1 MWNAFTGA
9 TPPDARACELED
21 AFGPNTIL
29 VTFDIEPGKLDVF
42 CRLASPN
49 ARASLERE
57 PGCEVFDVLLPAGQA
72 DRVVLYER
80 YCDHAAFGEHCRTG
94 HFAEFDRASA
104 AIVLAKGF
112 AEFSAVT

>member
-1 MWNAFTGA
+1 MRLA
-9 TPPDARACELED
+9 PY
-21 AFGPNTIL
+21 TIL

-42 CRLASPN
+42 CRLASTN